1 MKIRPVPFLL
11 ALLAV
16 VLIAPFSF
24 NIPLVPIPITA
35 QTLILFGMAVLLPPI
50 EGVLLVVCYLLLGVL
65 GLPVFSGW
73 SSGYEKMIG
82 TTAGFLWAF
91 LPAVWFLSYR
101 LHNKNAKFITAML
114 LFFAAHLFV
123 LLVGGIWMLR
133 QLEMKAVFEIVI
145 LNLLPVAFLKSILL
159 TLFYFAIRFVKKA

>member
-24 NIPLVPIPITA
+24 TIPLITIPVTA
-35 QTLILFGMAVLLPPI
+35 QTLILFGMAVLLRPF
-50 EGVLLVVCYLLLGVL
+50 ESVLLVVCYLLLGFV

-73 SSGYEKMIG
+73 SSGYEKLIG

-101 LHNKNAKFITAML
+101 LHNKQVKFIPALL

-123 LLVGGIWMLR
+123 LIVGGSWML
-133 QLEMKAVFEIVI
+133 QHQEIQEVFKTVFM
-145 LNLLPVAFLKSILL
+145 NLLPVAVLKSIVLA
-159 TLFYFAIRFVKKA
+159 LFYFAIRFVKKA